1 MNPIFIA
8 RNANEYCQ
16 IEPSINSTRVKSS
29 QKLTIQISFVFKKQ
43 EQMDILVVK
52 KVASFFERR
61 AQQLQIFRKKAIDG
75 FDISLLVTNKHLEKF
90 NKTLLIEWILEFV
103 EKMDTDIK
111 EIKLNLNTQTR
122 LAATYL
128 VDCFNGKNK
137 MI

>member
-1 MNPIFIA
+1 
-8 RNANEYCQ
+8 
-16 IEPSINSTRVKSS
+16 
-29 QKLTIQISFVFKKQ
+29 
-43 EQMDILVVK
+43 MDILVVK

-61 AQQLQIFRKKAIDG
+61 AQRLQIFRKKAIEG